1 MTEGIVNS
9 RKRFWGRFT
18 LVSFALFVIFS
29 VFSYINTAAHPGL
42 RPGRQIPDLPAT
54 TITGEDLSLVEAAR
68 GRKMVMIVS
77 PTCDICATDMMTMVE
92 EFESGSM
99 EDFERPGEVL
109 WLILR
114 SDGMPRAVFM
124 EAYRRGM
131 ELGIGMAR
139 IEAEAGRELGITR
152 VPVMVALDQD
162 GTIASISYPR
172 ETSPR
177 Q

>member
-1 MTEGIVNS
+1 MTDHSGNG
-9 RKRFWGRFT
+9 RKRFWGRFS

-29 VFSYINTAAHPGL
+29 IFSYLDTAAHPGL
-42 RPGRQIPDLPAT
+42 RPGRPLPDIAAS
-54 TITGEDLSLVEAAR
+54 TITGDDLALLEAAR
-68 GRKMVMIVS
+68 GRRLVMIVS

-92 EFESGSM
+92 AFENGSM
-99 EDFERPGEVL
+99 EEYQAPEEVL

-124 EAYRRGM
+124 EAYRRGIQL
-131 ELGIGMAR
+131 EIGVIR

-162 GTIASISYPR
+162 GTIAAVSYPR
-172 ETSPR
+172 ETSPH
-177 Q
+177 

>member
-1 MTEGIVNS
+1 MTDGSGNG
-9 RKRFWGRFT
+9 RKRFWGRFV

-42 RPGRQIPDLPAT
+42 RSGRPLPDIAGLTVA
-54 TITGEDLSLVEAAR
+54 GDELSLAEAAR
-68 GRKMVMIVS
+68 GRRMIMIVS
-77 PTCDICATDMMTMVE
+77 PTCDICAGDMMTMVE
-92 EFESGSM
+92 AFESGSM
-99 EDFERPGEVL
+99 EEFERPEEVL
-109 WLILR
+109 WMILS

-124 EAYRRGM
+124 DAYRRGIQ
-131 ELGIGMAR
+131 LGIGIVR
-139 IEAEAGRELGITR
+139 VPSEAGRELGIMR
-152 VPVMVALDQD
+152 VPVMVSLNQG